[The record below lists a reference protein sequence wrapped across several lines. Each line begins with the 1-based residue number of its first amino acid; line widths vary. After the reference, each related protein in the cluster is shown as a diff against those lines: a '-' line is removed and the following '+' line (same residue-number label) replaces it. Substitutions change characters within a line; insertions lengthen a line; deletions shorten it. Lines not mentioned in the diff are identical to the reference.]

1 MKPRIFFQKNIF
13 NIEEVKRIRDYFKN
27 KDFFNKELELT
38 ILDKNNFL
46 SEVIFS
52 KNLLK
57 KISDVFGEDVYFIDD
72 FIIQKNNRTF
82 IKEKYHKDSG
92 KIHQSNILSDKN
104 NMYGKIGI
112 NLQDNI
118 KDIGGGIDY
127 LKPLFFD
134 NFSDRNKLL
143 NKLRAFYF
151 FLRDKICDTHLPTKA
166 GDLIYF
172 SAMLSHR
179 TSITKNKNNLIQ
191 DKYVI
196 YCQLTNLN
204 TIKKVLK
211 IVRSLDTDIEFQ
223 EIKNEINVV
232 ELNGFKVKI
241 LNKKISSE
249 VGSYMGL

>member
-27 KDFFNKELELT
+27 KDFFNKDLELAS
-38 ILDKNNFL
+38 LNENDFL
-46 SEVIFS
+46 SDVIFS

-57 KISDVFGEDVYFIDD
+57 KISDVFGEDVYFIDG
-72 FIIQKNNRTF
+72 FVIQKNNRTYV
-82 IKEKYHKDSG
+82 KEKYHKDSG
-92 KIHQSNILSDKN
+92 KIHQSNILSDNN

-151 FLRDKICDTHLPTKA
+151 FLRDKLCDTHLPTKA

>member
-13 NIEEVKRIRDYFKN
+13 NIEEVKRIRDIFKN

-151 FLRDKICDTHLPTKA
+151 FLRDKLCDTHLPTKA

-179 TSITKNKNNLIQ
+179 TSITKNKNDLIQ

>member
-27 KDFFNKELELT
+27 KDFFNKDLELAS
-38 ILDKNNFL
+38 LNENDFL
-46 SEVIFS
+46 SDVIFS

-151 FLRDKICDTHLPTKA
+151 FLRDKLCDTHLPTKA

-249 VGSYMGL
+249 VASYMGL

>member
-151 FLRDKICDTHLPTKA
+151 FLRDKLCDTHLPTKA

-204 TIKKVLK
+204 TVKKVLK

>member
-1 MKPRIFFQKNIF
+1 MKPEVFFQKNNF

-151 FLRDKICDTHLPTKA
+151 FLRDKLCDTHLPTKA

-249 VGSYMGL
+249 VASYMGL

>member
-151 FLRDKICDTHLPTKA
+151 FLRDKLCDTHLPTKA

>member
-13 NIEEVKRIRDYFKN
+13 NIEEVKRIRDYSKN

-151 FLRDKICDTHLPTKA
+151 FLRDKLCDTHLPTKA

>member
-151 FLRDKICDTHLPTKA
+151 FLRDKLCDTHLPTKA

-179 TSITKNKNNLIQ
+179 TSITKNKNDLIQ

>member
-1 MKPRIFFQKNIF
+1 MKPEVFFQKNIF

-27 KDFFNKELELT
+27 KDFFNKDLELAS
-38 ILDKNNFL
+38 LNENDFL
-46 SEVIFS
+46 SDVIFS

-57 KISDVFGEDVYFIDD
+57 KISDVFGEDVYFIDG

-127 LKPLFFD
+127 LKPFFFD

-151 FLRDKICDTHLPTKA
+151 FLRDKLCDTHLPTKA

-204 TIKKVLK
+204 TVKKVLK

-249 VGSYMGL
+249 VASYMGL

>member
-127 LKPLFFD
+127 LKPLFF
-134 NFSDRNKLL
+134 
-143 NKLRAFYF
+143 
-151 FLRDKICDTHLPTKA
+151 
-166 GDLIYF
+166 
-172 SAMLSHR
+172 
-179 TSITKNKNNLIQ
+179 
-191 DKYVI
+191 
-196 YCQLTNLN
+196 
-204 TIKKVLK
+204 
-211 IVRSLDTDIEFQ
+211 
-223 EIKNEINVV
+223 
-232 ELNGFKVKI
+232 
-241 LNKKISSE
+241 
-249 VGSYMGL
+249 